1 MIINSGMI
9 KYLTLEIGFKWKP
22 CCRKINILN
31 YRAKIFAW
39 PLDTEF

>member
-22 CCRKINILN
+22 CCRKINKYSKLQGQN
-31 YRAKIFAW
+31 LCLALGY
-39 PLDTEF
+39 